1 MKASN
6 STPLIVSS
14 LDCHKKS
21 KKDVHLFMCLL
32 INWLINKLINNYF
45 IYLLCHTLMHNIYK
59 ENHLKIK
66 YV

>member
-1 MKASN
+1 
-6 STPLIVSS
+6 
-14 LDCHKKS
+14 
-21 KKDVHLFMCLL
+21 MCLL
-32 INWLINKLINNYF
+32 IKWLINKLINNYF

>member
-1 MKASN
+1 
-6 STPLIVSS
+6 
-14 LDCHKKS
+14 
-21 KKDVHLFMCLL
+21 MCLL

-59 ENHLKIK
+59 ENQLKIK